1 MDRHPFLERVFRR
14 IVALRLPILAAYAVL
29 LPLAVALALRI
40 PSEGAIDR
48 LIVPSDPDFVA
59 TRAFQKVFPE
69 GQVVLLLLESDDPW
83 SPDVLKQVTAL
94 EERLGK
100 IPGVHPVS
108 ALDIFRRVQ
117 PGFQPDA
124 ASAAAYRKFA
134 TGTDILRRQGL
145 VGERFQG
152 VVAGFGGPM
161 RERAATLAAI
171 EEAVGQPGPGVKTIR
186 KVGAPFVESWI
197 EHESGS
203 ASARYFPL
211 FGIFVVIIALF
222 LYRSWRTLLAVLLSL
237 GTAVAMGVGAGSLL
251 GFSFTV
257 VSSLVPLTVMVTTLA
272 TLVYLQSR
280 FVDQPEGTG
289 VDEHQAFSLANK
301 FLPVTAS
308 TVAAVLGFGALA
320 VSRILPVREMGVWTA
335 VGLALGW
342 IVAFTLFPALQ
353 KVLRTP
359 TGRTVA
365 VRTRFYDRLAE
376 VIPGFTWRFRWA
388 LVLGALVVSAAGA
401 VGLFGLPGV
410 VPPMRVGVD
419 SLDYVDPGLDI
430 HRDMVWFRKNVAG
443 LNVARVW
450 IRTPPGG
457 AVDPEFLRGVDR
469 FATAV
474 EAIPRVSGAVGPTT
488 FLRMRRYMAGQGDRI
503 PQDRASF
510 EAAAADVEQLLL
522 TEAELRAFL
531 DVGTL
536 GNAQL
541 TVVFEGVEE
550 KEFHELIA
558 KLRQAWDG
566 ATRDDPAFR
575 GVEMQVVGE
584 SLLQSKV
591 GASLVPTLTESFALT
606 AGLIFLAFLFVFRSP
621 SARLMAMIPSVF
633 AILATF
639 LGMSLLGASLNVAT
653 ILIATTVLGTTE
665 NDQIHFF
672 YHLQEGRQE
681 GRNFE
686 QSLRYTLRVSGR
698 AIVFATLI
706 NAAGFLALSVSNFP
720 PLRQFG
726 VITSA
731 AFLLS
736 MVADFTALPAALWL
750 ISGERPA
757 GGAEGMPG
765 SASSAPP
772 TPGGS

>member
-1 MDRHPFLERVFRR
+1 MERHPFLERIFRR
-14 IVALRLPILAAYAVL
+14 IVALRLPILAVYAVL
-29 LPLAVALALRI
+29 LPIAVALALRI

-83 SPDVLKQVTAL
+83 SPEVLRQAMAL
-94 EERLGK
+94 EERLSK
-100 IPGVHPVS
+100 VPGVHPVS
-108 ALDIFRRVQ
+108 ALDIFRRVH

-124 ASAAAYRKFA
+124 ASAAAFEKFA

-145 VGERFQG
+145 VGDRFLG
-152 VVAGFGGPM
+152 VVAGFSAPP
-161 RERAATLAAI
+161 RERAGILAGI
-171 EEAVGQPGPGVKTIR
+171 EKAAGQPGPGVLAIR
-186 KVGAPFVESWI
+186 KVGAPFVEAWI

-211 FGIFVVIIALF
+211 FGIFVVVIALF
-222 LYRSWRTLLAVLLSL
+222 LYRSWRTLLAVLLAL

-257 VSSLVPLTVMVTTLA
+257 VSALVPLTVMVTTLA

-280 FVDQPEGTG
+280 FVDQPEGTD
-289 VDEHQAFSLANK
+289 VDAHQAFALANK

-308 TVAAVLGFGALA
+308 TVAAFLGFGALA
-320 VSRILPVREMGVWTA
+320 VSRILPVREMGLWTA

-365 VRTRFYDRLAE
+365 IRTRFYDRLAE
-376 VIPGFTWRFRWA
+376 VLPVFTWRFRWA
-388 LVLGALVVSAAGA
+388 LVAGALVVSAAGA
-401 VGLFGLPGV
+401 VGLFGLRGV
-410 VPPMRVGVD
+410 VAPMQVGVD
-419 SLDYVDPGLDI
+419 SLDYVDPSLDI

-450 IRTPPGG
+450 IRTPPGV
-457 AVDPEFLRGVDR
+457 AVEPEFLRGLDR
-469 FATAV
+469 FSTAV
-474 EAIPRVSGAVGPTT
+474 EALPRVSGAVGPST
-488 FLRMRRYMAGQGDRI
+488 FLRMRRYLSGQGDRL
-503 PQDRASF
+503 PQDPAAF

-522 TEAELRAFL
+522 TEPELRAFL

-536 GNAQL
+536 ANAQI

-558 KLRQAWDG
+558 ELRRAWDE
-566 ATRDDPAFR
+566 ATRGDPAFR

-639 LGMSLLGASLNVAT
+639 LGMRVLGASLNVAT

-672 YHLQEGRQE
+672 YHLQEGRHE

-726 VITSA
+726 VITSG

-736 MVADFTALPAALWL
+736 MVADFTALPASLWL
-750 ISGERPA
+750 LSREKPA
-757 GGAEGMPG
+757 GIGK
-765 SASSAPP
+765 
-772 TPGGS
+772 

>member
-1 MDRHPFLERVFRR
+1 MDRSPFLERVFRR
-14 IVALRLPILAAYAVL
+14 IVALRVPVLALYAVL
-29 LPLAVALALRI
+29 LPVAIALALRI

-83 SPDVLKQVTAL
+83 NPEVLRQVSEL
-94 EERLGK
+94 EGRLGK

-108 ALDIFRRVQ
+108 ALDIYRRVQ

-124 ASAAAYRKFA
+124 TSAAAFRTFA
-134 TGTDILRRQGL
+134 QGTDILRRQGL
-145 VGERFQG
+145 VGERFLA
-152 VVAGFGGPM
+152 VVAGFGGAP
-161 RERAATLAAI
+161 RERAGTLAAI
-171 EEAVGQPGPGVKTIR
+171 EKAIGPPGPGVTTIR
-186 KVGAPFVESWI
+186 RVGAPFVESWI
-197 EHESGS
+197 EHESGT

-211 FGIFVVIIALF
+211 FGIFVVVIALF
-222 LYRSWRTLLAVLLSL
+222 LYRSWRTLLAVLLAL
-237 GTAVAMGVGAGSLL
+237 GTAVAMGVGAGALL

-257 VSSLVPLTVMVTTLA
+257 VSALVPLTVMVTTLA

-280 FVDQPEGTG
+280 FVDQPEGTD
-289 VDEHQAFSLANK
+289 VDAHQVFALANK
-301 FLPVTAS
+301 FPPVTAS

-320 VSRILPVREMGVWTA
+320 VSKIRPVREMGLWTA

-353 KVLRTP
+353 KVLETP

-365 VRTRFYDRLAE
+365 IRTRFYDRLADLL
-376 VIPGFTWRFRWA
+376 PAFTWRYRWL
-388 LVLGALVVSAAGA
+388 LVVGSLVVSGAGA

-419 SLDYVDPGLDI
+419 SLDYVDPDLPI

-450 IRTPPGG
+450 VRTPPGV
-457 AVDPEFLRGVDR
+457 AVDPEFLRGIDR
-469 FATAV
+469 FATSV
-474 EAIPRVSGAVGPTT
+474 EALPQVSGVVGPTT
-488 FLRMRRYMAGQGDRI
+488 FLRMRRYIAGQGDKL
-503 PQDRASF
+503 PQEPEAF
-510 EAAAADVEQLLL
+510 AAAAADVEQLLL
-522 TEAELRAFL
+522 AEPELRAFL

-536 GNAQL
+536 GNATL
-541 TVVFEGVEE
+541 TVVFAGVEE
-550 KEFHELIA
+550 KEFHDLIGQI
-558 KLRQAWDG
+558 KKAWEVAVSG
-566 ATRDDPAFR
+566 DPAFR

-584 SLLQSKV
+584 SLLQAKV

-639 LGMSLLGASLNVAT
+639 LGMRMLGASLNVAT

-686 QSLRYTLRVSGR
+686 DALRYTLRVSGR

-706 NAAGFLALSVSNFP
+706 NAAGFLALSVSSFP

-726 VITSA
+726 EIGRAHV
-731 AFLLS
+731 
-736 MVADFTALPAALWL
+736 
-750 ISGERPA
+750 
-757 GGAEGMPG
+757 
-765 SASSAPP
+765 
-772 TPGGS
+772 

>member
-1 MDRHPFLERVFRR
+1 MERHPFLERVFRR
-14 IVALRLPILAAYAVL
+14 VVALRWPILAAYAVL
-29 LPLAVALALRI
+29 LPIAIVLALRI

-48 LIVPSDPDFVA
+48 LIVPTDPDFVA

-69 GQVVLLLLESDDPW
+69 GQVVMLLLESDDPW
-83 SPDVLKQVTAL
+83 SPQVLGEVAAL

-108 ALDIFRRVQ
+108 GLDVFRRVR

-124 ASAAAYRKFA
+124 ASAEAYKAFA

-145 VGERFQG
+145 VGDRFQT
-152 VVAGFGGPM
+152 VVAGFGGAS
-161 RERAATLAAI
+161 RERAKTLAAI
-171 EEAVGQPGPGVKTIR
+171 EEAVGKPGPGVKVIR
-186 KVGAPFVESWI
+186 KVGAPFVEAWI

-211 FGIFVVIIALF
+211 FGIFVVVIALF
-222 LYRSWRTLLAVLLSL
+222 LYRSWRSLVAILVAL
-237 GTAVAMGVGAGSLL
+237 GTAVALGVGAGSLL

-257 VSSLVPLTVMVTTLA
+257 VSALVPLTVMVTTLA
-272 TLVYLQSR
+272 TLVYLHSR
-280 FVDQPEGTG
+280 FVDQPEGTD
-289 VDEHQAFSLANK
+289 VDAHQAFALANK

-308 TVAAVLGFGALA
+308 TVAAFLGFGALA
-320 VSRILPVREMGVWTA
+320 VSKIRPVREMGVWTA
-335 VGLALGW
+335 VGIALGW
-342 IVAFTLFPALQ
+342 LVAFTLFPALQ
-353 KVLRTP
+353 KLLRTP

-365 VRTRFYDRLAE
+365 IRTGIYDRLAD
-376 VIPGFTWRFRWA
+376 VLPVFTWRHRWL
-388 LVLGALVVSAAGA
+388 LVVGALSISGAGA
-401 VGLFGLPGV
+401 VGLFGLPGLV
-410 VPPMRVGVD
+410 SPMKVGVD
-419 SLDYVDPGLDI
+419 SLDYVDPDLDI
-430 HRDMVWFRKNVAG
+430 HRDMVWFREHVAG
-443 LNVARVW
+443 LNVARIWV
-450 IRTPPGG
+450 RTPPGG
-457 AVDPEFLRGVDR
+457 AVDPEFLRGIDR
-469 FATAV
+469 FTTAI
-474 EAIPRVSGAVGPTT
+474 EALPQVSGVVGPST
-488 FLRMRRYMAGQGDRI
+488 FLRMRRYMAGQGDRL
-503 PQDRASF
+503 PQTKEAF

-522 TEAELRAFL
+522 TEGDLRAFL
-531 DVGTL
+531 DANTL
-536 GNAQL
+536 ANAQL
-541 TVVFEGVEE
+541 TVIFAGVEE
-550 KEFHELIA
+550 KEFHVLAAEIE
-558 KLRQAWDG
+558 KAWAA
-566 ATRDDPAFR
+566 ATAGDPAFR
-575 GVEMQVVGE
+575 GVEMQLVGE
-584 SLLQSKV
+584 SLLQAKV

-639 LGMSLLGASLNVAT
+639 LGMRLLGASLNVAT

-686 QSLRYTLRVSGR
+686 DALRYTLRVSGR

-736 MVADFTALPAALWL
+736 MVADFTALPASLWL
-750 ISGERPA
+750 ISKTRPR
-757 GGAEGMPG
+757 
-765 SASSAPP
+765 SAS
-772 TPGGS
+772 

>member
-1 MDRHPFLERVFRR
+1 MERHPFLERVFRR
-14 IVALRLPILAAYAVL
+14 IVALRIPILAVYAVL
-29 LPLAVALALRI
+29 LPIAVALALRI

-48 LIVPSDPDFVA
+48 LIVPTDPDFVA

-69 GQVVLLLLESDDPW
+69 GQVVLLLLESENPF
-83 SPDVLKQVTAL
+83 SPDVLRQAVDL
-94 EERLGK
+94 EARLAK
-100 IPGVHPVS
+100 VPGVHPVS
-108 ALDIFRRVQ
+108 AIDIYRRVQ

-124 ASAAAYRKFA
+124 ASAEAFKEFA

-145 VGERFQG
+145 LGDRFLG
-152 VVAGFGGPM
+152 VVAGFGGPA
-161 RERAATLAAI
+161 RERAAILAGI
-171 EEAVGQPGPGVKTIR
+171 EKAVGQPGPGVLTIR
-186 KVGAPFVESWI
+186 KVGAPFVEAWI
-197 EHESGS
+197 EHESGA

-211 FGIFVVIIALF
+211 FGIFVVVIALF
-222 LYRSWRTLLAVLLSL
+222 LYRSVRTLLAVLLAL
-237 GTAVAMGVGAGSLL
+237 GTAVAMGVGAGALL

-257 VSSLVPLTVMVTTLA
+257 VSALVPLTVMVTTLA

-280 FVDQPEGTG
+280 FVDQPEGTD
-289 VDEHQAFSLANK
+289 VDAHQAFALANK

-353 KVLRTP
+353 KLLRTP

-365 VRTRFYDRLAE
+365 IRTKFYDRLAE
-376 VIPGFTWRFRWA
+376 VLPLFTWRFRWP
-388 LVLGALVVSAAGA
+388 LVVGALVVSAAGA
-401 VGLFGLPGV
+401 VGLFGFPGV
-410 VPPMRVGVD
+410 VAPMRVGVD
-419 SLDYVDPGLDI
+419 SLDYVDPSLDI
-430 HRDMVWFRKNVAG
+430 HRDMIWFRKNVAG

-450 IRTPPGG
+450 IRTPPGVI
-457 AVDPEFLRGVDR
+457 VDPEFLRGVDR
-469 FATAV
+469 FSTAV
-474 EAIPRVSGAVGPTT
+474 ESLPRVSGVVGPST
-488 FLRMRRYMAGQGDRI
+488 FLRMRRYLSGQGDRL
-503 PQDRASF
+503 PQDPATF

-531 DVGTL
+531 DVDKL
-536 GNAQL
+536 ANAQI

-558 KLRQAWDG
+558 QLRHAWDE
-566 ATRDDPAFR
+566 ATRGDPAFR

-639 LGMSLLGASLNVAT
+639 LGMRFLGASLNVAT

-681 GRNFE
+681 GMNFE
-686 QSLRYTLRVSGR
+686 KSLRYTLRVSGR

-736 MVADFTALPAALWL
+736 MVADFTALPASLWIL
-750 ISGERPA
+750 SRTRPEGA
-757 GGAEGMPG
+757 GK
-765 SASSAPP
+765 
-772 TPGGS
+772 